1 MKNDKKNKI
10 IVSLLSLLILL
21 SMFSFPVHTKANFDT
36 NVYNSIL
43 IDGESGKI
51 LFQKNIDVLLPVAS
65 MSKMMSE
72 YLVLEAINNG
82 QITWDQRV
90 PISEHIAAVSHDTR
104 LSNVHLR
111 IDETY
116 TVREL
121 YESVAIY
128 SANGSTMALGELI
141 SGSYESFIDLMNET
155 AERIGMGQYGQDFK
169 FVNSTGLPNHY
180 LLGKH
185 PKGTLDDEN
194 LMTTR
199 ATAILAYRLINDY
212 PEVLETASIPRKVFK
227 EGTEDFI
234 RMENWNFMLPE
245 LVYGYKYIDGIKTG
259 STDAAGW
266 CFTGTAI
273 KNGQRLISVVMNAD
287 TRKGRFDETERL
299 MEYGFNNF
307 SSKEVLPAGYQL
319 EGYEFLQVAKGKERE
334 VSISTNSAIS
344 IMMKNGEEDL
354 YSFEIVFDET
364 LLDEQGRLLAPVEK
378 GEKVGVLRAVYN
390 GENTNQ
396 FILQENAASEEIDVV
411 VNETVERAGW
421 FSLTLRAIGSFFS
434 NIWSSISETVS
445 GWFS

>member
-1 MKNDKKNKI
+1 
-10 IVSLLSLLILL
+10 
-21 SMFSFPVHTKANFDT
+21 MFSFPVHTKANFDT

-364 LLDEQGRLLAPVEK
+364 LLDEQGRLLAPIEK